1 MKKLE
6 LKCGVS
12 KREITPD
19 LRGDFGDFY
28 IAGYATMEAPRVS
41 GVHDPLFVRVMVL
54 SDGITTI
61 ALISLEIVGMLLEF
75 GDQVRYRLEAYGFA
89 PKNVFV
95 FATHTHAG
103 SDTLGLYGPIIGKS
117 GINKR
122 YMLFIMD
129 KIVEATIEAEKNL
142 VPVEM
147 YHSYS
152 TRNDLI
158 ENYRNPEII
167 DGSLHI
173 VKFKSGDSIVG
184 IIWTFTAQP
193 EITNRANTEIS
204 ADYPGLVSGMIEKE
218 FGGVALFGLGLGGA
232 QSPIYCEHGYEKL
245 SEYADELY
253 KEIQK
258 IFNVEKKLEPS
269 NIEVRHRKVLLPLT
283 NANFKLLIDIGLF
296 DRQLIDGNIPTVMS
310 KVRIG
315 NLHFVNI
322 PGEPFPRLL
331 APLFEKYGR
340 KDDVYIVFSDVEE
353 ELGYYIPLEEYQLKP
368 IEFTFSPFEWADEDD
383 ALQFKD
389 DLEKP
394 QKFVGH
400 ELESLSY
407 EAAEV
412 VRKTVKEL
420 LVYKTVLAIG
430 PHADDL
436 TIFSGGTLKK
446 LSSEGNKLICVRIT
460 DDYGDC
466 VGITREKGIKRNR
479 KEVERAY
486 KALGAEE
493 TIHLDYPTDILSGA
507 DYLELRGKLIYLMR
521 KYKPDLVV
529 SFDLN
534 GTDEENMDHIIT
546 ARAVNEACWQSSF
559 DLFYPEHFEE
569 GLEIHAVGERYL
581 FARNPTIVNFH
592 VDITD
597 YIEYKIKAISEHKT
611 VLKNFFHQYKLL
623 ARANRL
629 YIELLEEDVPNAIRV
644 NLLAKIVYGD
654 VGKKYGVKF
663 AEEFNRIGAGFLE
676 DLAED

>member
-1 MKKLE
+1 M

-19 LRGDFGDFY
+19 LNGDFGDFY
-28 IAGYATMEAPRVS
+28 IAGYATMEAPRVT
-41 GVHDPLFVRVMVL
+41 GIHDPIFTRVIVLF
-54 SDGITTI
+54 DGTTKI
-61 ALISLEIVGMLLEF
+61 VLISLEIVGMLMEL
-75 GDQVRYRLEAYGFA
+75 GDQVRYRLAAYDFL
-89 PKNVFV
+89 PRNVFV

-122 YMLFIMD
+122 YFLFIID
-129 KIVEATIEAEKNL
+129 KIVEAVLEAEKNL
-142 VPVEM
+142 KPVEI

-158 ENYRNPEII
+158 ENYRNPEAI
-167 DGSLHI
+167 DGSLHL
-173 VKFKSGDSIVG
+173 VKFKSGESNVG

-193 EITNRANTEIS
+193 EITNRSNTEIS

-218 FGGVALFGLGLGGA
+218 FGCIALFGLGLSGA
-232 QSPIYCEHGYEKL
+232 QSPIYCEHGYEQL
-245 SEYADELY
+245 SIYADELF
-253 KEIQK
+253 KEIKK
-258 IFNVEKKLEPS
+258 IFNNDKELQMS
-269 NIEVRHRKVLLPLT
+269 NIEVRYRKVLLPLT

-296 DRQLIDGNIPTVMS
+296 DRKLVDGKIPTQIS
-310 KVRIG
+310 KIRIG
-315 NLHFVNI
+315 NLNFVNV
-322 PGEPFPRLL
+322 PGEPFPRLI
-331 APLFEKYGR
+331 APILEKYG
-340 KDDVYIVFSDVEE
+340 KKEDVYLVFSIAEE
-353 ELGYYIPLEEYQLKP
+353 ELGYFIPLDEYKLKP
-368 IEFTFSPFEWADEDD
+368 MEFTFTPFEWADGEEPVK
-383 ALQFKD
+383 FKN

-394 QKFVGH
+394 QKFIGH

-412 VRKTVKEL
+412 VRKTVQEL
-420 LVYKTVLAIG
+420 LIYKKVLAIG

-436 TIFSGGTLKK
+436 TIFSGGTLKR

-466 VGITREKGIKRNR
+466 VGLTKERGIKYNR
-479 KEVERAY
+479 REVERAY
-486 KALGAEE
+486 KKLGAEE
-493 TIHLDYPTDILSGA
+493 IIHLDYPTDTLSGA
-507 DYLELRGKLIYLMR
+507 DYIELRGKLVYLMR

-534 GTDEENMDHIIT
+534 STDEENMDHIIT

-581 FARNPTIVNFH
+581 FARNPTIINFH
-592 VDITD
+592 VDISD
-597 YIEYKIKAISEHKT
+597 YIEDKIKAINEQRS

-644 NLLAKIVYGD
+644 NLLVKIVYGEI
-654 VGKKYGVKF
+654 GEKYGVKY
-663 AEEFNRIGAGFLE
+663 AEEFNKIGAGLLE
-676 DLAED
+676 DLASD